1 MLQSI
6 LNNKFVQGCIVAVL
20 TVSLLMWIGSGIKG
34 SHTVTISA
42 SHNDGNQILTTE
54 YKVRFDNIDN
64 LTKPT
69 LDSIASKLIADMI
82 GASKGAR

>member
-34 SHTVTISA
+34 SHTVSISV

-54 YKVRFDNIDN
+54 YKVWFDNIDN
-64 LTKPT
+64 LNKPD
-69 LDSIASKLIADMI
+69 LDSIATKLIVDMI

>member
-34 SHTVTISA
+34 SHTVSISV

-54 YKVRFDNIDN
+54 YKVRFDNIDHFS
-64 LTKPT
+64 KPV
-69 LDSIASKLIADMI
+69 LDSIATRLIVDMI

>member
-6 LNNKFVQGCIVAVL
+6 LNNKFTQGCIVAVL
-20 TVSLLMWIGSGIKG
+20 TVSLLMWIVSGIEG
-34 SHTVTISA
+34 SHTVSISA

-54 YKVRFDNIDN
+54 YKVRFDNIDHLN
-64 LTKPT
+64 KSA
-69 LDSIASKLIADMI
+69 LDSIASRLIVDMI

>member
-34 SHTVTISA
+34 SHTVSISA
-42 SHNDGNQILTTE
+42 SHSDGNQVLTTE
-54 YKVRFDNIDN
+54 YKVVFDNIDN

>member
-1 MLQSI
+1 MFQSI
-6 LNNKFVQGCIVAVL
+6 LNNKFAQGCIVAVL

-54 YKVRFDNIDN
+54 YKVRFDNIDHFS
-64 LTKPT
+64 KPA
-69 LDSIASKLIADMI
+69 LDSIATRLIVDMI
-82 GASKGAR
+82 GASKEAR

>member
-34 SHTVTISA
+34 SHTVSISA

-54 YKVRFDNIDN
+54 YKVCFDNIDN
-64 LTKPT
+64 LNKSD
-69 LDSIASKLIADMI
+69 LDSIATRLIVDMI

>member
-64 LTKPT
+64 LAKPT

>member
-1 MLQSI
+1 MLLSI

-34 SHTVTISA
+34 SHTVSISA

-54 YKVRFDNIDN
+54 YKVVFDNIDN